1 MPREFCLKKDGR
13 AQHYMRHWDLYLR
26 VGIIQ
31 TLVYGITHVDHTYL
45 IACCLFI
52 SVYKYTGV
60 ELLKALIILNI
71 ICQTK
76 PAANS
81 ALLKN
86 LQ

>member
-1 MPREFCLKKDGR
+1 
-13 AQHYMRHWDLYLR
+13 MRDWDLC
-26 VGIIQ
+26 VGVIQ
-31 TLVYGITHVDHTYL
+31 TLEYSIIHVDHIYL
-45 IACCLFI
+45 IACCKFI
-52 SVYKYTGV
+52 LVYKYTRV

-81 ALLKN
+81 ALLEN

>member
-1 MPREFCLKKDGR
+1 MSREFCLKKDGR
-13 AQHYMRHWDLYLR
+13 TQHDTRDWDLYLC

-31 TLVYGITHVDHTYL
+31 MLVYSIIHLDHIYL

-52 SVYKYTGV
+52 LVYKYTGV
-60 ELLKALIILNI
+60 ELLKTLIIMNI
-71 ICQTK
+71 ICQKK

>member
-1 MPREFCLKKDGR
+1 MSREFCLKKHGR
-13 AQHYMRHWDLYLR
+13 AQHYMRDWDLYLC

-31 TLVYGITHVDHTYL
+31 TLVYSIIHVDRIYL

-52 SVYKYTGV
+52 LVYKYTGV